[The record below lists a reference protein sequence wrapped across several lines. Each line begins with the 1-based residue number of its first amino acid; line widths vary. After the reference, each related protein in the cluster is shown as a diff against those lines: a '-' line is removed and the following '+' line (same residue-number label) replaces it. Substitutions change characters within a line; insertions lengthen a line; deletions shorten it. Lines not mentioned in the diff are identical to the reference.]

1 MRMSF
6 SATRATTPVASE
18 KNKGEDGHEHDQHEA
33 LKRRPRT
40 EAHQASEVS
49 RERVS
54 RASAIRFQVS
64 SVVGTRARTTS
75 AELARRHERVLLNGD
90 RPLWPP
96 AAGRE
101 RPSRQLAACSSNSDK
116 SKRPRRQM
124 SAAPRQDNDAKRR
137 PRAPICIMIE
147 REPLTLAG
155 PICARRCWIM
165 RDHYVNAAQTSLR
178 AGGRAGERAS
188 GRWRLVWAGARARR
202 ARPTSRGKFLK
213 VLPKLSLFSAAASRP
228 NDREARAAKCCE
240 HSLGARQIGRLVS
253 PI

>member
-1 MRMSF
+1 MSF

-178 AGGRAGERAS
+178 AGGRASEWKMEACLG
-188 GRWRLVWAGARARR
+188 WRSSEARPADISREVFESFAKTFTFFCGCKSPKRSRGARCQMLR
-202 ARPTSRGKFLK
+202 AFSWRQTNRPACK
-213 VLPKLSLFSAAASRP
+213 PDLS
-228 NDREARAAKCCE
+228 
-240 HSLGARQIGRLVS
+240 Q
-253 PI
+253 